1 MCAERNQLHC
11 VLLFLPGT
19 SAGGL
24 LLSLTLLWDKTPEKL
39 PQFFLM
45 LLSSVSLPD
54 SESRGKRSQGPRL
67 SFLKD
72 AAVDPWANAQKG
84 NAS

>member
-1 MCAERNQLHC
+1 MCTERNQLHC

-19 SAGGL
+19 NTGGL
-24 LLSLTLLWDKTPEKL
+24 LLPLMLLWDKTPEKL

-54 SESRGKRSQGPRL
+54 SEGRGERSQGPWL
-67 SFLKD
+67 SFLKA
-72 AAVDPWANAQKG
+72 AAVDPWANAQKC